1 MIKLKS
7 ILKEGFAWERKAD
20 GSLPTLAD
28 TTAAYEA
35 KIANEAQY
43 SPRRKFGKG
52 SPYND
57 EPDFFQPDQ
66 RNTKNIVNT
75 NWDAVVDEYNSK
87 PGFKVETNIT
97 PSSYVAKITNTETN
111 NWWEVKFKY
120 NEWSYMCQVEGSRK
134 RYDSNTE
141 LINNFNEVNGL
152 TESNKTS
159 KPDYIDLDKDG
170 NTKEPMK
177 SAAKDIK
184 EYGEDEFDRSSQ
196 MYSGGKSQREGKEI
210 LDLVSKAE
218 DMVQNLR
225 RNMATNSV
233 LQRAEK
239 MGYMEAFNELL
250 DVLGDIGY
258 QAEMDSE

>member
-20 GSLPTLAD
+20 GSLPTLQDAI
-28 TTAAYEA
+28 AVHEA
-35 KIANEAQY
+35 N
-43 SPRRKFGKG
+43 KG
-52 SPYND
+52 
-57 EPDFFQPDQ
+57 
-66 RNTKNIVNT
+66 
-75 NWDAVVDEYNSK
+75 
-87 PGFKVETNIT
+87 
-97 PSSYVAKITNTETN
+97 
-111 NWWEVKFKY
+111 
-120 NEWSYMCQVEGSRK
+120 
-134 RYDSNTE
+134 
-141 LINNFNEVNGL
+141 
-152 TESNKTS
+152 S
-159 KPDYIDLDKDG
+159 KPDYIDLDNDG

-184 EYGEDEFDRSSQ
+184 EYGEDEFNRNPE
-196 MYSGGKSQREGKEI
+196 MYGGGKSRREGKEI

-225 RNMATNSV
+225 RNMATNSI

-250 DVLGDIGY
+250 DVLSDIGY